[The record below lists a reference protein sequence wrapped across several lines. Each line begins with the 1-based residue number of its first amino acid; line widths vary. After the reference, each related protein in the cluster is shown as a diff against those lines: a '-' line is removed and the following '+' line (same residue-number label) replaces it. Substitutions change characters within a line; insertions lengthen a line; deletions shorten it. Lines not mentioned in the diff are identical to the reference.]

1 MKRYHFTSDIYMM
14 KGLVLALICAMFAL
28 PVSAQMRR
36 GYHRPAPSRHSH
48 PMRSHYGSH
57 SDFMLGENTYFGL
70 RFGLSASSVHSD
82 DQYLNGSGVQSG
94 YNIGGVVGF
103 QLSYFAPV
111 FFETGLSYIEKGGKG
126 SFGGN
131 KFTYD
136 LNYLE
141 VPLVLKYRYVVAP
154 TTAIEPFLGGY
165 LACGVGGQIRDFGDR
180 AAYGSFSDNNFN
192 RFDGGI
198 RIGCGAAFS
207 MLYAELG
214 YDLGLSNIS
223 KDYFDA
229 SHNGCFFVNIG
240 LNF

>member
-1 MKRYHFTSDIYMM
+1 MKRYHFTFDISMM
-14 KGLVLALICAMFAL
+14 KGLVVALICAMFVL

-36 GYHRPAPSRHSH
+36 GYHRPAPPRHSH
-48 PMRSHYGSH
+48 PMRSHYGSYG
-57 SDFMLGENTYFGL
+57 DFMLGENTYYGL

-94 YNIGGVVGF
+94 FNVGGIVGT
-103 QLSYFAPV
+103 QLSYYAPV
-111 FFETGLSYIEKGGKG
+111 LFETGLYYIEKGGKG

-131 KFTYD
+131 KFTYN

-141 VPLVLKYRYVVAP
+141 VPLLFKFRYIASP
-154 TTAIEPFLGGY
+154 MTAIEPFLGGY

-180 AAYGSFSDNNFN
+180 AAYGSFTDNNFS
-192 RFDGGI
+192 RFDGGV
-198 RIGCGAAFS
+198 RLGCGAAFS
-207 MLYAELG
+207 MLYVELG
-214 YDLGLSNIS
+214 YDLGLANIS

-229 SHNGCFFVNIG
+229 SHNGCFFMNIG

>member
-141 VPLVLKYRYVVAP
+141 VPLVLKYRHVVAP
-154 TTAIEPFLGGY
+154 TTAIEPFLG
-165 LACGVGGQIRDFGDR
+165 AIFPV
-180 AAYGSFSDNNFN
+180 
-192 RFDGGI
+192 
-198 RIGCGAAFS
+198 
-207 MLYAELG
+207 
-214 YDLGLSNIS
+214 
-223 KDYFDA
+223 
-229 SHNGCFFVNIG
+229 V
-240 LNF
+240 

>member
-141 VPLVLKYRYVVAP
+141 VPLVLKYRHVVAP

-165 LACGVGGQIRDFGDR
+165 LSCGVGGQIRDFGDR

>member
-141 VPLVLKYRYVVAP
+141 VPLVLKYRHVVAP

-165 LACGVGGQIRDFGDR
+165 LSCGVGGQIRDFGDR
-180 AAYGSFSDNNFN
+180 AANGSFSDNNFN

-207 MLYAELG
+207 NVVCRARL
-214 YDLGLSNIS
+214 
-223 KDYFDA
+223 
-229 SHNGCFFVNIG
+229 
-240 LNF
+240 

>member
-14 KGLVLALICAMFAL
+14 KGLVLALIYAMFAL

>member
-141 VPLVLKYRYVVAP
+141 VPLVLKYRHVVAS

-165 LACGVGGQIRDFGDR
+165 LSCGVGGQIRDFGDR

>member
-94 YNIGGVVGF
+94 YIIGGVVGF

-141 VPLVLKYRYVVAP
+141 VPLVLKYRHVVAP

-165 LACGVGGQIRDFGDR
+165 LSCGVGGQIRDFGDR

>member
-141 VPLVLKYRYVVAP
+141 VPLVLKYRHVVAP

>member
-141 VPLVLKYRYVVAP
+141 VPLVLKYRHVVAP

-165 LACGVGGQIRDFGDR
+165 LSCGVGGQIRDFGDR

-214 YDLGLSNIS
+214 YDLGLSLARTIS
-223 KDYFDA
+223 MLHITVV
-229 SHNGCFFVNIG
+229 SS
-240 LNF
+240 

>member
-1 MKRYHFTSDIYMM
+1 MKRYHFTFDIYTM
-14 KGLVLALICAMFAL
+14 KGLVVALICAMFVL
-28 PVSAQMRR
+28 PLSAQPRR
-36 GYHRPAPSRHSH
+36 GYHRPGPPRHSY

-57 SDFMLGENTYFGL
+57 GDFMLGGNTHVGL

-94 YNIGGVVGF
+94 FNVGGVVGV
-103 QLSYFAPV
+103 QLSYYAPV
-111 FFETGLSYIEKGGKG
+111 FFETGLSYIEKGGGG
-126 SFGGN
+126 SYGRK

-141 VPLVLKYRYVVAP
+141 VPLVLKYRCVVAP
-154 TTAIEPFLGGY
+154 MTAIEPFLGGY
-165 LACGVGGQIRDFGDR
+165 LSCGVGGQIRDFGDR
-180 AAYGSFSDNNFN
+180 AAYGSFSDNNFG
-192 RFDGGI
+192 RFDGGV

-207 MLYAELG
+207 MLYMELG
-214 YDLGLSNIS
+214 YDLGLANIS

>member
-136 LNYLE
+136 LNYLD
-141 VPLVLKYRYVVAP
+141 VPLVLKYRHVVAP

-165 LACGVGGQIRDFGDR
+165 LSCGVGGQIRDFGDR

-223 KDYFDA
+223 KDYFDD
-229 SHNGCFFVNIG
+229 
-240 LNF
+240 